1 MEDLQSK
8 QEIVWENL
16 NKKLEQKA
24 EDLLPAAKEL
34 VKRYNFP
41 ELKPGLRDYITSC
54 LFLNLLDNKEF
65 LKIRQLKQDIRK
77 GKIELIQMA
86 IQLRNI
92 MDEWNDKSSISAK
105 DQFGT
110 EFKIS
115 NKTTADFLFAIV
127 QDFIKSTYK
136 DHHILK
142 DKTIKG
148 EPLNDEQLESLMSWE
163 LEIDYH
169 NLYYNNKRANI
180 GHLIDEFISEF
191 ENIGAFNSEKNKEKT
206 GIATGQNTE
215 YAFLYDLLK
224 LTEVISKHRPP
235 KVDNIDKRDVIK
247 SYLKSFYTYQ
257 ENLDG
262 DIEPDEENEEVPD
275 IQ

>member
-1 MEDLQSK
+1 
-8 QEIVWENL
+8 
-16 NKKLEQKA
+16 
-24 EDLLPAAKEL
+24 
-34 VKRYNFP
+34 
-41 ELKPGLRDYITSC
+41 
-54 LFLNLLDNKEF
+54 
-65 LKIRQLKQDIRK
+65 
-77 GKIELIQMA
+77 
-86 IQLRNI
+86 
-92 MDEWNDKSSISAK
+92 
-105 DQFGT
+105 
-110 EFKIS
+110 
-115 NKTTADFLFAIV
+115 
-127 QDFIKSTYK
+127 
-136 DHHILK
+136 
-142 DKTIKG
+142 
-148 EPLNDEQLESLMSWE
+148 MSWE

-191 ENIGAFNSEKNKEKT
+191 ENIGALNSEKNKEKT

-262 DIEPDEENEEVPD
+262 DIEPDEENEEVPE